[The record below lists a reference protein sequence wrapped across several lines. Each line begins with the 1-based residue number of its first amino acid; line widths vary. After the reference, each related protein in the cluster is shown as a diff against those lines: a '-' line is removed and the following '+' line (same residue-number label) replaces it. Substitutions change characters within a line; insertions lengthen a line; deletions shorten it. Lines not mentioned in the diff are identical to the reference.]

1 MTEAPN
7 SPAGRTLNVRLLQ
20 IGYDE
25 SNSLEHRLD
34 SVAEL
39 IAQQRGADLIVLPEM
54 WLHGAFASSGWRAGS
69 IALEGPELR
78 RIGDAARDIDAHVL
92 AGTFVEKS
100 TPDSSLGPQGRG
112 LWNTSVLFDRNGSI
126 MATYR
131 KIHRFGFGD
140 GEPSVI
146 EAGNEPVVAQ
156 LTDSRGKALCT
167 VGLATCY
174 DLRFPE
180 LFRLLVDR
188 GAEIFAIPAAWP
200 LARVSH
206 WTALGVARAIE
217 NQAFVVQV
225 NDGGQHGG
233 MQMGGRSQ
241 VVDPSGLVLA
251 SAESGCTLLEA
262 DIDLDEVGR
271 LRSAF
276 PVLSDRRIQ
285 LCPVLQAST

>member
-1 MTEAPN
+1 VTEAPAGP
-7 SPAGRTLNVRLLQ
+7 SGRTLNVRLLQ

-25 SNSLEHRLD
+25 GSSLDHRLD
-34 SVAEL
+34 KVAAL
-39 IAQQRGADLIVLPEM
+39 VAQQGGADLIVLPEM
-54 WLHGAFASSGWRAGS
+54 WLHGAFASSGWRARS

-78 RIGDAARDIDAHVL
+78 RIGDAARDVGAHVL
-92 AGTFVEKS
+92 AGTLVERA
-100 TPDSSLGPQGRG
+100 TPGSSLGSQGRG
-112 LWNTSVLFDRNGSI
+112 LWNTSVLFDRDGSI

-140 GEPSVI
+140 GEPLVI

-156 LTDSRGKALCT
+156 LTDSGGKPVCV

-180 LFRLLVDR
+180 LFRMLLDR
-188 GAEIFAIPAAWP
+188 GAEIFVIPAAWP

-206 WTALGVARAIE
+206 WTTLGIARAIE

-241 VVDPSGLVLA
+241 VVDPSGRVLV
-251 SAESGCTLLEA
+251 SAESGFTSLEV
-262 DIDLDEVGR
+262 DIDLAEVGR

-285 LCPVLQAST
+285 LIPDLQAST